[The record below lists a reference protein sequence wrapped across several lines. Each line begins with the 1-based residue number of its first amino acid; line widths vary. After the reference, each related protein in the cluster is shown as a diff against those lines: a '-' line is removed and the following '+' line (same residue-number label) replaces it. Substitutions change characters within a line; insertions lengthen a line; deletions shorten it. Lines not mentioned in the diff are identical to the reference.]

1 MEDVKRF
8 LLVLVW
14 RGSGE
19 KGILQA
25 LGLIQTYCGRVQ
37 NETGLQFL
45 KTGHET
51 GLKRHLLESEI
62 GKRYLLVCRVERK
75 RRERVPPGFGSD
87 TDILRTGSKRT
98 GRCALSV
105 LEPKPGGSHLI
116 NFN

>member
-62 GKRYLLVCRVERK
+62 GKRYLLVLVWRGSGEKGFLQALGLIQTYCGRVQNERA
-75 RRERVPPGFGSD
+75 VV
-87 TDILRTGSKRT
+87 
-98 GRCALSV
+98 RCLYWSQS
-105 LEPKPGGSHLI
+105 LEDPT
-116 NFN
+116 